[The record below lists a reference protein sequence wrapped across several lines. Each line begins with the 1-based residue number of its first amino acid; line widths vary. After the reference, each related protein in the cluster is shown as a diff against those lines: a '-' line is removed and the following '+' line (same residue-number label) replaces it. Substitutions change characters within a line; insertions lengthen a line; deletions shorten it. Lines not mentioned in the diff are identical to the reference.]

1 MGGNGVNFNAPKD
14 TTGVNRVNTQ
24 NILRAAGQG
33 ALKGGI
39 NCIFTHGKDSTGNVG
54 GKVDSYAGK
63 ITHTDYENG
72 QPVGQNGEDAKT
84 QGEKQEDSGL
94 TATVG
99 RMYDANYDYK
109 ADPNVITGEAPYV
122 TELEGHIATDYKNG
136 QPVGQNGEEVE
147 PQGENQEESWLTG
160 TVNHWY
166 GPDYD
171 YRKDPF
177 VISGE
182 NPYPRHLEA
191 NLDTGEI
198 KVVYDNDEYNNK

>member
-72 QPVGQNGEDAKT
+72 QPVGQNGE
-84 QGEKQEDSGL
+84 
-94 TATVG
+94 
-99 RMYDANYDYK
+99 
-109 ADPNVITGEAPYV
+109 
-122 TELEGHIATDYKNG
+122 
-136 QPVGQNGEEVE
+136 EVE